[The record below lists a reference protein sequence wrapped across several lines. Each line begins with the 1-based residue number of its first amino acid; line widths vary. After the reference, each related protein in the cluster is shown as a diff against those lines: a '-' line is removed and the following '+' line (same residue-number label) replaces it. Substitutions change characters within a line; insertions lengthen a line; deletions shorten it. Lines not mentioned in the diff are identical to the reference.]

1 MNRDKK
7 FGGVKVACIMGSYP
21 GTCEIVEAGE
31 ELDSVEHS
39 KRAYQSYS
47 GLREGGDGRKHPVL
61 KLGSKDSLEDDI
73 NQLFET
79 ISLKNSS
86 KGLGLSSQAGTS
98 ASPLRKNAM
107 KRPITVGV
115 PRSPAIG
122 NSEPV
127 SLKQALRELCISK
140 ASEMAAMKR
149 SSKSANSPGLSE
161 SGRIK
166 SLYNSVIVE
175 TSRPGLP
182 IVEISLVPEEIKS
195 NVSEKLPPQ
204 LQVPKIKSS
213 NQSAQSSPR
222 FLALKSPNQSANS
235 SPRFVVPATQD
246 AIMTSSRQSEIVSA
260 SQKVRPQALKSPNQS
275 SLSSPRYVGQSM
287 QNGIETTQM
296 HNGTGIAPRK
306 IGSQELNS
314 TAQSVCSS
322 PRFAV
327 PTSQNGTGITS
338 MQNNMVSASRH
349 SENQALK
356 MEKVLKKKHTPAIS
370 LSHSVDNTLE
380 LDMDVPTSTKAAG
393 KAPAQRFGRKG
404 RFHSASSSINGN
416 RATKFT
422 RNTPRLAKPALR
434 NKNSVKK
441 KIKQGA
447 TSSACIPSEGN
458 NSLFTSTGQL
468 VCQKCQ
474 HTFDIVAEDSNQ
486 DFHAPLSSSL
496 DAEVISSSKKSKPEL
511 TSSNCNRNG
520 AVGKV
525 KKHSKST
532 QKEEFSQSSNS
543 SLGDHSTSTSNSDES
558 NASRLSCGNRP
569 HMSKDF
575 RWEAICRLKMQHG
588 VLSLRHF
595 NLIKKLGCGDIGTV
609 YLAELL
615 GLNCLFAI
623 KVMDN
628 EFLARRKK
636 MPRAQTEREILRM
649 LDHPFL
655 PTLYAQFTS
664 DNLSCLVMEYCPGG
678 DLHVLRQRQPGRSF
692 SEPAARFYVAEVLL
706 ALEYLHMLGVVYR
719 DLKPE
724 NILVREDGH
733 IMLTDF
739 DLSLRCSVSPTLLRS
754 STDSEPVKMS
764 GPCTES
770 SCIEP
775 LCIEPS
781 CQVPCFSPR
790 FLPAAAKARKLKA
803 EVAAQVRSLPQLVA
817 EPTDARSNSFVGTHE
832 YLAPE
837 IIKGEGHGAAVDW
850 WTFGVFLYELLYGI
864 TPFKG
869 SGNEETLANVV
880 SESLK
885 FPDSPLVSFQA
896 RDLIKELLVK
906 EPENR
911 LGTHKGA
918 TEIKQHPFFEGLNWA
933 LIRCAIPPEVPEL
946 YDFGVSKHGKNTQ
959 YLECKATGELLE
971 FELF

>member
-1 MNRDKK
+1 
-7 FGGVKVACIMGSYP
+7 MGSYP

-39 KRAYQSYS
+39 KRAYHSYS
-47 GLREGGDGRKHPVL
+47 GLSVGGDGRKHPVL

-149 SSKSANSPGLSE
+149 SSKSAHSPGLSE

-195 NVSEKLPPQ
+195 NVSEKLPLQ

-222 FLALKSPNQSANS
+222 FLAMKSPNQSANS
-235 SPRFVVPATQD
+235 STRFVVPATQD
-246 AIMTSSRQSEIVSA
+246 AIVASSRQSEIVSA

-327 PTSQNGTGITS
+327 PTSQNGTGIAS
-338 MQNNMVSASRH
+338 MQNDMVSASRH

-356 MEKVLKKKHTPAIS
+356 VEKVLKQKHTPAIS

-496 DAEVISSSKKSKPEL
+496 DAEVISSNKKSKPEL

-896 RDLIKELLVK
+896 RDLIRELLVK

>member
-1 MNRDKK
+1 
-7 FGGVKVACIMGSYP
+7 MGSYP
-21 GTCEIVEAGE
+21 GTCEIVEAEE

-47 GLREGGDGRKHPVL
+47 GLSEGGDGRKHPVL
-61 KLGSKDSLEDDI
+61 KLGYKDSLEDDI

-195 NVSEKLPPQ
+195 NVSEKLPLQ

-222 FLALKSPNQSANS
+222 LLALKSPNQSANS

-246 AIMTSSRQSEIVSA
+246 AIVTSLRQSEIVSA

-327 PTSQNGTGITS
+327 PTSQNGTGIAS
-338 MQNNMVSASRH
+338 MQNDMVSASRH

-356 MEKVLKKKHTPAIS
+356 MEKVLKQKHTPAIS

-380 LDMDVPTSTKAAG
+380 LDMDVPTSTKAAS

-404 RFHSASSSINGN
+404 RFNSASSSINGN
-416 RATKFT
+416 RAIKFT

-434 NKNSVKK
+434 NKTSVKK
-441 KIKQGA
+441 KIRQGA

-486 DFHAPLSSSL
+486 DFHGPLSSSL

-575 RWEAICRLKMQHG
+575 RWEAISRLKMQHG

-754 STDSEPVKMS
+754 ATDSEPVKMS

-803 EVAAQVRSLPQLVA
+803 EVAAQ
-817 EPTDARSNSFVGTHE
+817 
-832 YLAPE
+832 
-837 IIKGEGHGAAVDW
+837 
-850 WTFGVFLYELLYGI
+850 
-864 TPFKG
+864 
-869 SGNEETLANVV
+869 
-880 SESLK
+880 
-885 FPDSPLVSFQA
+885 A
-896 RDLIKELLVK
+896 RDLIRELLVK

>member
-1 MNRDKK
+1 M
-7 FGGVKVACIMGSYP
+7 ACIMGSYH
-21 GTCEIVEAGE
+21 GTCEIVEARE
-31 ELDSVEHS
+31 ELDSAEHS
-39 KRAYQSYS
+39 KRAYRSYS
-47 GLREGGDGRKHPVL
+47 GLSEGGNGQKHPVL
-61 KLGSKDSLEDDI
+61 KLGYKDSLEDDI

-86 KGLGLSSQAGTS
+86 KGLGHSNQAGTS
-98 ASPLRKNAM
+98 ASPLKKNAM

-115 PRSPAIG
+115 PHSPVIG

-149 SSKSANSPGLSE
+149 SSKSANSPSLSE
-161 SGRIK
+161 AGRIK
-166 SLYNSVIVE
+166 SLYNSVVVE

-182 IVEISLVPEEIKS
+182 TVEISLVPEEIKS
-195 NVSEKLPPQ
+195 NVSEKLPLQ

-213 NQSAQSSPR
+213 NQSARSSPR
-222 FLALKSPNQSANS
+222 FLAMKSPNQSSNS
-235 SPRFVVPATQD
+235 SPRSVVPAMQD
-246 AIMTSSRQSEIVSA
+246 AIETSSGQSEIVSA
-260 SQKVRPQALKSPNQS
+260 SRKVRNQAQKSPNQS
-275 SLSSPRYVGQSM
+275 ALSSPRYDGLSM
-287 QNGIETTQM
+287 QDGIKTTQM
-296 HNGTGIAPRK
+296 HNGTGFAPRK
-306 IGSQELNS
+306 NGIQELNS
-314 TAQSVCSS
+314 PAQSVCSS
-322 PRFAV
+322 RFAD
-327 PTSQNGTGITS
+327 PTSQNGTGIAS
-338 MQNNMVSASRH
+338 MQNNIVSASRH
-349 SENQALK
+349 VENQTPK
-356 MEKVLKKKHTPAIS
+356 MEKVLKQKHTNAIS

-380 LDMDVPTSTKAAG
+380 LDMDVPTSTKATS
-393 KAPAQRFGRKG
+393 KAPAQRFGHKG
-404 RFHSASSSINGN
+404 RFYSASSSINGN
-416 RATKFT
+416 RVAKLT

-434 NKNSVKK
+434 NKNSMKK
-441 KIKQGA
+441 KIKQGT
-447 TSSACIPSEGN
+447 TSSARIPNDGN
-458 NSLFTSTGQL
+458 GSLFTSTGQL

-486 DFHAPLSSSL
+486 DFHGPLSSSL
-496 DAEVISSSKKSKPEL
+496 DAEVSSGIKKSKPEF

-520 AVGKV
+520 AIGKV
-525 KKHSKST
+525 NKHSKST

-543 SLGDHSTSTSNSDES
+543 SLGDQSTSTSNSDES
-558 NASRLSCGNRP
+558 NASRLSYGNRP

-575 RWEAICRLKMQHG
+575 RWEAICRHKMQHG
-588 VLSLRHF
+588 VLSLKHF

-615 GLNCLFAI
+615 DYNCLFAI

-739 DLSLRCSVSPTLLRS
+739 DLSLRCSVSPTLLKS
-754 STDSEPVKMS
+754 STDSEPVRMS

-803 EVAAQVRSLPQLVA
+803 EAAAQIRSLPQLVA

-880 SESLK
+880 TESLK

-896 RDLIKELLVK
+896 RDLIRELLVK

-933 LIRCAIPPEVPEL
+933 LIRCAVPPEVPEL
-946 YDFGVSKHGKNTQ
+946 YDFVVPNHEKNTQ
-959 YLECKATGELLE
+959 YLECKATGEHLE